1 MISSKKLL
9 KMARKW
15 QKLAT
20 ISRKR
25 ISFPRTKGHFDEGHF
40 VVYTADQRRFV
51 IPLAYLNTELFREL
65 LKMAEE
71 DSKKLIQMARKWQKL
86 ATISRK
92 RISFPRT
99 KFDEGHFVVYTADQR
114 RFVIPL
120 AYLNTELF
128 RKLLKMAEEEYG
140 LPIHG
145 DPNLLLFL
153 RSINQSNMISPKK
166 IVKMARKWQKLA
178 TIKRKRISLPRAGG
192 DDSGIISSSSSSVT
206 DKGHFVVNTADQRRF
221 VLPFVYLNNDV
232 FR

>member
-71 DSKKLIQMARKWQKL
+71 EYGLPSH
-86 ATISRK
+86 
-92 RISFPRT
+92 
-99 KFDEGHFVVYTADQR
+99 GADRR
-114 RFVIPL
+114 RFLVPL
-120 AYLNTELF
+120 ANFNNENF
-128 RKLLKMAEEEYG
+128 IELLKMAVE
-140 LPIHG
+140 
-145 DPNLLLFL
+145 D
-153 RSINQSNMISPKK
+153 
-166 IVKMARKWQKLA
+166 
-178 TIKRKRISLPRAGG
+178 
-192 DDSGIISSSSSSVT
+192 
-206 DKGHFVVNTADQRRF
+206 
-221 VLPFVYLNNDV
+221 
-232 FR
+232 